1 MDATLQFA
9 LGNIARHCEGSRAGD
24 ARDPGAPREHKGQ
37 NGLTHE
43 VRSGCADDPI
53 RAPLLRSLLK
63 KFGHTDAEELHDNI
77 INGFMLIEN
86 LWREWGGHRDPMSL
100 PPCPTTNFVFL

>member
-1 MDATLQFA
+1 MQVTQEIQEL
-9 LGNIARHCEGSRAGD
+9 
-24 ARDPGAPREHKGQ
+24 RENMKVEFDDWK

-43 VRSGCADDPI
+43 VRSGCAGDPI

-63 KFGHTDAEELHDNI
+63 KFGYTDAEELHDNF

-86 LWREWGGHRDPMSL
+86 FWREWGGHRDPMSL
-100 PPCPTTNFVFL
+100 PPCPTTNLCS